1 MASANSSPDDTRT
14 RLLDTAGE
22 VFAESGYQAATV
34 REICA
39 RAGVN
44 LALVNYHFGDKLEL
58 YTEVLRRSLVA
69 ANNSV
74 VESTRGAGTPEEALR
89 GMIGAM
95 VSRICGM
102 GHKTPHVRLMVH
114 ELAQPTPA
122 MRRVIDEAL
131 RPVYDRYRE
140 LIGAILERPVDDDVV
155 RLCTSSI
162 IGQIVHYA
170 HARAVMPQLWP
181 ELQMTPERIGQVAAH
196 IADFSLAGI
205 GQYCAARTPRL
216 RGDAASLRPEFARPG
231 IRTTKR
237 TKK

>member
-1 MASANSSPDDTRT
+1 MTAANPLSGDDKRT

-34 REICA
+34 REICT

-44 LALVNYHFGDKLEL
+44 LALVNYYFGDKLEL

-69 ANNSV
+69 GNSSLLDRTRD
-74 VESTRGAGTPEEALR
+74 ESAPPEEALR
-89 GMIGAM
+89 GLIGAM
-95 VSRICGM
+95 VGRICGM
-102 GHKTPHVRLMVH
+102 SRKTPHVRLMVQ

-122 MRRVIDEAL
+122 MPKVIDEAM
-131 RPVYDRYRE
+131 RPVYDRFRQ
-140 LIGAILERPVDDDVV
+140 LIGAILNLPVDGDTV

-170 HARAVMPQLWP
+170 HARHVISRLWP
-181 ELQMTPERIGQVAAH
+181 ELEMTPERIAQIAAH

-205 GQYCAARTPRL
+205 GQYATVENTAAPTRSPAARR
-216 RGDAASLRPEFARPG
+216 
-231 IRTTKR
+231 RTMK
-237 TKK
+237 